1 MPRRASLMKAPR
13 VPSEEATV
21 IVEYIRFTV
30 PEDPAEAF
38 ESAYQQGGEFYAA
51 VRPFFAA
58 IEGMKHYA
66 IWPTGS

>member
-1 MPRRASLMKAPR
+1 M
-13 VPSEEATV
+13 